1 MAARRRVLPGK
12 QALLA
17 WLCKPQRLALRVF
30 VPSRTALTRRI
41 SGRRRFQGNGLK
53 VRVFTRKTL
62 EAPPVTAVRALEELR
77 HGLVAGP
84 RLLLVVG
91 DLRGLALAAGVH
103 RFAIINPD
111 RLVHAI
117 PILPFPV

>member
-1 MAARRRVLPGK
+1 MYT
-12 QALLA
+12 
-17 WLCKPQRLALRVF
+17 RL
-30 VPSRTALTRRI
+30 
-41 SGRRRFQGNGLK
+41 
-53 VRVFTRKTL
+53 L
-62 EAPPVTAVRALEELR
+62 EAPTMSAVSTFEELR

-91 DLRGLALAAGVH
+91 HFGRLALAAGVH

-117 PILPFPV
+117 AILPCPV

>member
-1 MAARRRVLPGK
+1 MYT
-12 QALLA
+12 
-17 WLCKPQRLALRVF
+17 RL
-30 VPSRTALTRRI
+30 
-41 SGRRRFQGNGLK
+41 
-53 VRVFTRKTL
+53 L
-62 EAPPVTAVRALEELR
+62 EAPTMSAVGTFKELG

-91 DLRGLALAAGVH
+91 HLGRLAFPTRIHG
-103 RFAIINPD
+103 FAIINPD

>member
-1 MAARRRVLPGK
+1 M
-12 QALLA
+12 
-17 WLCKPQRLALRVF
+17 RVF
-30 VPSRTALTRRI
+30 YS
-41 SGRRRFQGNGLK
+41 QNYGLHS
-53 VRVFTRKTL
+53 L
-62 EAPPVTAVRALEELR
+62 EAPPMATISALEELR

-91 DLRGLALAAGVH
+91 DFGRLALAAGVH
-103 RFAIINPD
+103 GFAIINPD

>member
-1 MAARRRVLPGK
+1 MP
-12 QALLA
+12 
-17 WLCKPQRLALRVF
+17 
-30 VPSRTALTRRI
+30 
-41 SGRRRFQGNGLK
+41 
-53 VRVFTRKTL
+53 
-62 EAPPVTAVRALEELR
+62 AVRALEELR

-103 RFAIINPD
+103 GFAIINPD

>member
-1 MAARRRVLPGK
+1 METK
-12 QALLA
+12 QGQQTPI
-17 WLCKPQRLALRVF
+17 KH
-30 VPSRTALTRRI
+30 S
-41 SGRRRFQGNGLK
+41 
-53 VRVFTRKTL
+53 
-62 EAPPVTAVRALEELR
+62 EAPPMTTISALEELR

-84 RLLLVVG
+84 RLLLVVADFG
-91 DLRGLALAAGVH
+91 RLALAAGVH

>member
-1 MAARRRVLPGK
+1 MYTR
-12 QALLA
+12 LL
-17 WLCKPQRLALRVF
+17 L
-30 VPSRTALTRRI
+30 
-41 SGRRRFQGNGLK
+41 LK
-53 VRVFTRKTL
+53 
-62 EAPPVTAVRALEELR
+62 APPMPAVRALEELR

-91 DLRGLALAAGVH
+91 HLGRLAFPTRIHG
-103 RFAIINPD
+103 FAIINPD

>member
-1 MAARRRVLPGK
+1 M
-12 QALLA
+12 
-17 WLCKPQRLALRVF
+17 
-30 VPSRTALTRRI
+30 S
-41 SGRRRFQGNGLK
+41 
-53 VRVFTRKTL
+53 
-62 EAPPVTAVRALEELR
+62 AVRALEELR

-84 RLLLVVG
+84 RLLLVVR
-91 DLRGLALAAGVH
+91 DLRRLALTAGVH